1 MKKKKRLLI
10 KLLPLVFC
18 VFIFTGCTSNFCSK
32 ADKASIKSYL
42 LEQNQTVWIQEA
54 QEAGKTTEEEIQ
66 KYVDSQLSKA
76 YKNFDKKCI
85 VTSDYE
91 SESGV
96 SYEKKTWG
104 DAWKKGL
111 MEGLLVYP
119 ISALMILFI
128 NWFGASG
135 TAKFFALVLVTFL
148 IKFLVL
154 AITWKSTKQTQKLQ
168 EIQPELMEIN
178 EAYSK
183 ATTQAEKQK
192 YALKMQNLYSK
203 YKINPLAMLL
213 TPFITMP
220 IFIAVWG
227 AVQNITILQEGS
239 FLGLSFGTK
248 LSTQV
253 FDGNIF
259 GIILFIIMILGQFLS
274 MKLSTWLANSKAKK
288 QGKVIKPQKMNGT
301 MIFMLVL
308 VLWTGFF
315 LPAAM
320 AIYWTLGSVFSVLQT
335 LLMHY
340 LSLVNKKGG
349 KKYEKV
355 YK

>member
-1 MKKKKRLLI
+1 MKKKKSLLI
-10 KLLPLVFC
+10 RILPLIFC
-18 VFIFTGCTSNFCSK
+18 VFLFTGCTSDFCSK
-32 ADKASIKSYL
+32 TDKANIKSYL
-42 LEQNQTVWIQEA
+42 LEQYETSWREEA
-54 QEAGKTTEEEIQ
+54 VEAGKTTDEEIQ
-66 KYVDSQLSKA
+66 KYVDSELSKE
-76 YKNFDKKCI
+76 YKKFDKKCI
-85 VTSDYE
+85 VIKDYE

-96 SYEKKTWG
+96 TYEKKTWG
-104 DAWKKGL
+104 DAWKEGL

-128 NWFGASG
+128 NWFGATG
-135 TAKFFALVLVTFL
+135 TAKFFALVMVTFV
-148 IKFLVL
+148 IKLLVL
-154 AITWKSTKQTQKLQ
+154 AATWKSTRQTQKLQ
-168 EIQPELMEIN
+168 EIQPELLAIN

-192 YALKMQNLYSK
+192 YALKMQAIYSK
-203 YKINPLAMLL
+203 YKINPLSMLL
-213 TPFITMP
+213 MPFITMP

-227 AVQNITILQEGS
+227 AVQNVTILQEGA

-253 FDGNIF
+253 FDGNLF
-259 GIILFIIMILGQFLS
+259 GIVLFIIMILGQFLS
-274 MKLSTWLANSKAKK
+274 MKLSSWLANRKAKK
-288 QGKVIKPQKMNGT
+288 QGKVVKPQKMNGT

-315 LPAAM
+315 LPSAM

-335 LLMHY
+335 LVMHY
-340 LSLVNKKGG
+340 LNSLNKGG